1 MWSFFN
7 IHQWMWVTDGWEKQK
22 SYFYFVSW
30 NTLSHLNMIGLTHT
44 RHTQKVI
51 VEVNTPFTSLCGYL
65 TDVNSGG
72 VVRQPPFPIPCLSS
86 NPLLACSVQGPR
98 PVPYLFSLNP
108 TCALTHCPP
117 PLPPFHLGTE
127 DHCTM
132 FMWGGMDLTINI
144 WAYMGVERENSQ
156 NC

>member
-7 IHQWMWVTDGWEKQK
+7 IHQWMWVIGGWEKQK
-22 SYFYFVSW
+22 SYVYFVSW
-30 NTLSHLNMIGLTHT
+30 NTLSHLNTIGLTHT

-72 VVRQPPFPIPCLSS
+72 VVRQPPFPVPCLPS

-98 PVPYLFSLNP
+98 PVPLLPQSHMCPNP
-108 TCALTHCPP
+108 LSPSPP
-117 PLPPFHLGTE
+117 PLPPWH
-127 DHCTM
+127 
-132 FMWGGMDLTINI
+132 WGSLHNVYVKGYGPYDQ
-144 WAYMGVERENSQ
+144 YMGIHGGGKGK
-156 NC
+156 